1 MWPRVFLAVLFIS
14 AAADRVSAQ
23 TTTADGVA
31 ALARGDY
38 QRAVE
43 ILKPIAEDSWA
54 EDTAAQFFMAGL
66 YESGDGVPV
75 DPLRACALYV
85 RAMNKYDNP
94 FGQEASTLFAASMLR
109 GQEFNDECLALVNV
123 GFDSGFEPATFD
135 LGAGHYVEWKLS
147 AATVTFE
154 GRTTRLPMGLMVS
167 RGARFLPLQYTEL
180 ATGPTRMLS
189 RHFIEI
195 FAWEPSGRS
204 GPWRLRW
211 FIFEVVRDE
220 IITVATFEALTTK
233 NADAPPSRESFNPRD
248 YAVLRV
254 DDEGNAEWAVLK
266 GPRRGTQRI
275 ETDAERREVREEA
288 RARDAALEAV
298 DWTKRHD
305 VSRQPTMN
313 YAGAGACGPTPVG
326 QAHVD
331 GWSADRAEA
340 VSVHLDG
347 AALGLSTGSATFD
360 LARESANISVQTY
373 VYERAQQQ
381 FPFCSDFGIA
391 LGPGVVEPEI
401 WRAVAGAITIEL
413 SPPGIHAGAPDLR
426 HATVTLRNV
435 VLRNA
440 AGTTVRI
447 TRSVKLAAIVGG
459 MVG

>member
-1 MWPRVFLAVLFIS
+1 MWPRVFLAAVLCIS
-14 AAADRVSAQ
+14 AAADSVSAQ

-43 ILKPIAEDSWA
+43 ILKPIAEDPWA

-75 DPLRACALYV
+75 DPLRACALYE
-85 RAMNKYDNP
+85 RATNKYDNP
-94 FGQEASTLFAASMLR
+94 FGQEASKLFAAFMSR
-109 GQEFNDECLALVNV
+109 GQEFNDECQALANV
-123 GFDSGFEPATFD
+123 GLDSGFEPATFD
-135 LGAGHYVEWKLS
+135 LGSGHYVEWTLS
-147 AATVTFE
+147 AATVTYK
-154 GRTTRLPMGLMVS
+154 GRTKRAPMGPMAS

-180 ATGPTRMLS
+180 ATGPTRTLS
-189 RHFIEI
+189 RHFIEM

-204 GPWRLRW
+204 GPWRLQW

-220 IITVATFEALTTK
+220 IVIIDTFEALTTE

-248 YAVLRV
+248 YAVVRV

-266 GPRRGTQRI
+266 GPRLGTQRI
-275 ETDAERREVREEA
+275 ETDAERREVRAEA
-288 RARDAALEAV
+288 LARDAALKAV

-313 YAGAGACGPTPVG
+313 YADADGCG
-326 QAHVD
+326 QAHVY

-340 VSVHLDG
+340 VVVDLDG
-347 AALGLSTGSATFD
+347 AALGLSTGAATFD

-373 VYERAQQQ
+373 VYERAQRQ
-381 FPFCSDFGIA
+381 FQFCSDVRIA
-391 LGPGVVEPEI
+391 LGPGAVEPEI
-401 WRAVAGAITIEL
+401 WRAVAGAITVEL
-413 SPPGIHAGAPDLR
+413 SPPGVRARAPHLR
-426 HATVTLRNV
+426 YATVTLSNV

-440 AGTTVRI
+440 AGTTLQF
-447 TRSVKLAAIVGG
+447 TRSVKLAAIVGWMAG
-459 MVG
+459 